1 MALGATALNFVT
13 IGPALLVGGL
23 AVAGQGQRALTRAR
37 EKIIEVEVAMAQMDQ
52 VRATLEVIDKRISE
66 LRSVLDGLR
75 DRGIAALDE
84 LVKSREVV

>member
-1 MALGATALNFVT
+1 
-13 IGPALLVGGL
+13 
-23 AVAGQGQRALTRAR
+23 
-37 EKIIEVEVAMAQMDQ
+37 MAQMDQ

-84 LVKSREVV
+84 LESEPFDAEIHVQRFQAALTLALAVRDVATSQVLDDSGGLTDGSPELIVK